1 MSSPHLSET
10 RRREIRELIY
20 REARLIDSGELD
32 AWYELFTE
40 DALYWMPLKRGQT
53 EHEVYNALFYEDK
66 LMLKV
71 RIERLKD
78 PNAFSQSPPSHCQH
92 VLQRPAIESVGS
104 RSDASEGSDVY
115 TTRTPFIYVESQLDE
130 QFVLTGVAHHEL
142 IVADGAL
149 RIRRKR
155 IELLNREAALPSIQR
170 FP

>member
-1 MSSPHLSET
+1 MTQPSRANL
-10 RRREIRELIY
+10 RALIY
-20 REARLIDSGELD
+20 REAQLIDEGALD
-32 AWYELFTE
+32 DWYDLFAD
-40 DALYWMPLKRGQT
+40 DALYWMPLERGQR
-53 EHEVYNALFYEDK
+53 EEDVYNALFFEDR

-92 VLQRPAIESVGS
+92 VLQRPEIAGF
-104 RSDASEGSDVY
+104 DAEAGRFS
-115 TTRTPFIYVESQLDE
+115 TRTPFVYVESQLDD

-142 IVADGAL
+142 VVDGGAL

-155 IELLNREAALPSIQR
+155 IELLNREAALPSIQL